1 MDMCICSYEHVHT
14 PKRERQGAQK
24 AHFITDI
31 VQKWH
36 KSLPFISNKPD
47 VSHRSIPS
55 TGSLRKR
62 DSLGGSYIFNCTRC
76 LSFVSCCCDN
86 FTKHPGKC
94 NLRDEGFLWLAVSGY
109 TVHHCEKV
117 EAAGQIAS
125 IRSRAESN
133 EFIHAH

>member
-14 PKRERQGAQK
+14 PKRERQGAQR

-55 TGSLRKR
+55 TGSLRTEIV
-62 DSLGGSYIFNCTRC
+62 LGVATYLTVQGVLVLFPVAAIILKST
-76 LSFVSCCCDN
+76 
-86 FTKHPGKC
+86 
-94 NLRDEGFLWLAVSGY
+94 LANA
-109 TVHHCEKV
+109 T
-117 EAAGQIAS
+117 
-125 IRSRAESN
+125 
-133 EFIHAH
+133 